1 MRARLSDIPFN
12 YLVHPYT
19 FNLADYFVRG
29 SKIQP
34 RVEEIGVGDSTVDE
48 LQHMLHHMQM
58 GDDTPSVSNSVMI
71 APPSPDRAS
80 LFSLCFPDETTNYG
94 VVIELA
100 DMIDGVVPHD
110 EYHDEMDM
118 LGISQFLDA
127 VQRELFSSLDL
138 FRVSVI
144 EIVEENQTAPT
155 PELPAFVIPT
165 IDMYEGTISPIERVS
180 KSVDP
185 PFSFDI
191 LSGFVTCS
199 DYVSNDS
206 VMDLNFYEYSFVS
219 CNDVLSLGPYSSTSQ
234 ILDIDDEIAQ
244 HDSDERA
251 TPTVRDVE
259 IVDFN
264 IVNQP
269 RELKIGSPLS
279 TDERDNLIHLLRSYL
294 DVFAWSYEN
303 MPGLHPSIVQHH
315 LAILPHARPGS
326 VVADHLASLPTIESR
341 PVDDDFPNEEF
352 VTMTRLSGW
361 CMYFDGATNHSR
373 YGISVLLVISSTCN
387 TMARRRYLMNVSG
400 SNNKNPLRPKGYQVF
415 TKLKIKQ
422 NILENRQWNGKMKGP
437 NFASCLPKAISSS
450 FQLQIVHGLKRWI
463 LDFLSFDM
471 SVMCMLCHD
480 HSQYGVLISL
490 DRSRQNL
497 PLAILVAIDY
507 FTKWVEA
514 ASYAKLTYARVAN
527 FIRSHIICRY
537 GVPRELISDRG
548 AHFRVKVET
557 LLQKYGIQH
566 HKSSAYRS

>member
-155 PELPAFVIPT
+155 PELPAFVIPN
-165 IDMYEGTISPIERVS
+165 IDIYEGIIGPVEEASDS
-180 KSVDP
+180 MDP
-185 PFSFDI
+185 SLSFDI

-234 ILDIDDEIAQ
+234 IFDINDEISQPNSDKNSFDHDSNPIDERVSPATEDVETVDFGIDD
-244 HDSDERA
+244 
-251 TPTVRDVE
+251 
-259 IVDFN
+259 
-264 IVNQP
+264 
-269 RELKIGSPLS
+269 
-279 TDERDNLIHLLRSYL
+279 
-294 DVFAWSYEN
+294 
-303 MPGLHPSIVQHH
+303 
-315 LAILPHARPGS
+315 
-326 VVADHLASLPTIESR
+326 
-341 PVDDDFPNEEF
+341 
-352 VTMTRLSGW
+352 
-361 CMYFDGATNHSR
+361 
-373 YGISVLLVISSTCN
+373 
-387 TMARRRYLMNVSG
+387 
-400 SNNKNPLRPKGYQVF
+400 
-415 TKLKIKQ
+415 
-422 NILENRQWNGKMKGP
+422 
-437 NFASCLPKAISSS
+437 
-450 FQLQIVHGLKRWI
+450 
-463 LDFLSFDM
+463 
-471 SVMCMLCHD
+471 
-480 HSQYGVLISL
+480 
-490 DRSRQNL
+490 
-497 PLAILVAIDY
+497 
-507 FTKWVEA
+507 
-514 ASYAKLTYARVAN
+514 
-527 FIRSHIICRY
+527 
-537 GVPRELISDRG
+537 
-548 AHFRVKVET
+548 
-557 LLQKYGIQH
+557 
-566 HKSSAYRS
+566 